1 MTDNEL
7 LLAIG
12 DIMEKKLD
20 ARIKPIERVIDD
32 IKAEQRRINLIIEN
46 EIRTDIRTLADSYL
60 PAAKRF
66 DRESDKIEAL
76 ESDVSLLKKVVTEH
90 SEKLQKIS

>member
-12 DIMEKKLD
+12 DIMEKKLGE
-20 ARIKPIERVIDD
+20 RIKPIERVIDD

-46 EIRTDIRTLADSYL
+46 EIRTDIRTLADS
-60 PAAKRF
+60 
-66 DRESDKIEAL
+66 
-76 ESDVSLLKKVVTEH
+76 
-90 SEKLQKIS
+90 

>member
-20 ARIKPIERVIDD
+20 ARIKPIKRVIDD

-46 EIRTDIRTLADSYL
+46 EIRTDIRTLADS
-60 PAAKRF
+60 
-66 DRESDKIEAL
+66 
-76 ESDVSLLKKVVTEH
+76 
-90 SEKLQKIS
+90 

>member
-66 DRESDKIEAL
+66 DRESEKIEPL
-76 ESDVSLLKKVVTEH
+76 NQMYRYLKR
-90 SEKLQKIS
+90 